1 MPEQG
6 EYGGP
11 SFGGPAPGAPG
22 GPEHSGPGGPGGYGG
37 FPTDGS
43 AADLADLAGA
53 LADAI
58 EAGQSGGTVGTAA
71 QEDLDANEYGGVAS
85 SLGENILG
93 SGMEGLGEEWG
104 VDVDPSGY
112 SYGGYS
118 SGLVGGSP
126 GLISKGRTDQEGT
139 GYYDNLVG
147 QSGRTDQEGTGYYD
161 NLIGSSKQS
170 GRVDQEGMGYYD
182 NLVGSAR
189 PSGRVDQEGT
199 GYDPL
204 AGYPNTPPPG
214 YGSAATPALTSVWGD
229 NPNLDMGIPTA
240 QPPGALLGE
249 NLGTIAYD
257 EEAITEKDI
266 TEKGAKAAKEVV
278 KDAKYHTQA
287 YADLAKGYMET
298 LDALRA
304 NPQGQT
310 HGINNTTLA
319 NAYSTMDQTM
329 KAFTVVHGPS
339 KFGKFV
345 GYLAKAVVPGLS
357 ALQAIENSL
366 IAKGMYDNT
375 TGQAMLAQVAAAIA
389 SGDHLQ
395 GGGGEDQEEDSISNF
410 ISQYPWAEGL
420 DPNYIK
426 YLIENP
432 QELQKLLTGE
442 AEI

>member
-1 MPEQG
+1 MPDPGAQRG
-6 EYGGP
+6 GSDTGTSGGGGP
-11 SFGGPAPGAPG
+11 SDTA
-22 GPEHSGPGGPGGYGG
+22 EG
-37 FPTDGS
+37 FYAGHVDAT
-43 AADLADLAGA
+43 AQLAGA

-58 EAGQSGGTVGTAA
+58 EAGQSGETVGTAA
-71 QEDLDANEYGGVAS
+71 QADVAGYYEGDQANLSDAQDGQDAVSPSLDAM
-85 SLGENILG
+85 G
-93 SGMEGLGEEWG
+93 SGMEGYGQGWG
-104 VDVDPSGY
+104 YGVDPSGY
-112 SYGGYS
+112 SYGGYG

-170 GRVDQEGMGYYD
+170 GRVDQEG
-182 NLVGSAR
+182 
-189 PSGRVDQEGT
+189 T

-214 YGSAATPALTSVWGD
+214 YGSAATPTLTSVWGD
-229 NPNLDMGIPTA
+229 NPNLDIGIPTA
-240 QPPGALLGE
+240 QPS
-249 NLGTIAYD
+249 N
-257 EEAITEKDI
+257 EEAITEK
-266 TEKGAKAAKEVV
+266 AKAVEEEVA

-298 LDALRA
+298 LDALRG

-319 NAYSTMDQTM
+319 NAYASMDQTM

-345 GYLAKAVVPGLS
+345 GYLAKAVVPGLG

-410 ISQYPWAEGL
+410 IRQYPWAEGL

>member
-1 MPEQG
+1 MPEQAD
-6 EYGGP
+6 YGGP

-58 EAGQSGGTVGTAA
+58 EAGQSGETVGTAA
-71 QEDLDANEYGGVAS
+71 QADVAGYYEGDQANLSDAQDGQDAASPSLDAM
-85 SLGENILG
+85 G
-93 SGMEGLGEEWG
+93 SGMEGYGQGWG
-104 VDVDPSGY
+104 YGVDPSGY
-112 SYGGYS
+112 SYGGY
-118 SGLVGGSP
+118 GS
-126 GLISKGRTDQEGT
+126 GLISQVSPTTGLITAPSNASGMEEVGPAATTGFEITAPSNASGMEDFGT
-139 GYYDNLVG
+139 TTSPGYQAAIN
-147 QSGRTDQEGTGYYD
+147 
-161 NLIGSSKQS
+161 
-170 GRVDQEGMGYYD
+170 
-182 NLVGSAR
+182 A
-189 PSGRVDQEGT
+189 
-199 GYDPL
+199 PL
-204 AGYPNTPPPG
+204 ADPAKTTPHDFDIQ
-214 YGSAATPALTSVWGD
+214 AMIDDDNATATPTLTSVWGD

>member
-1 MPEQG
+1 MPDPGAQRG
-6 EYGGP
+6 GSDTGTSGGGGP
-11 SFGGPAPGAPG
+11 SDTA
-22 GPEHSGPGGPGGYGG
+22 EG
-37 FPTDGS
+37 FYAGHVDAT
-43 AADLADLAGA
+43 AQLAGA

-58 EAGQSGGTVGTAA
+58 EAGQSGETVGTAA
-71 QEDLDANEYGGVAS
+71 QADVAGYYEGDQANLSDAQDGQDAVSPSLDAM
-85 SLGENILG
+85 G
-93 SGMEGLGEEWG
+93 SGMEGYGQGWG
-104 VDVDPSGY
+104 YGVDPSGY
-112 SYGGYS
+112 SYGGYG

-170 GRVDQEGMGYYD
+170 GRIDQEGMGYYD

-214 YGSAATPALTSVWGD
+214 YGSAATPTLTSVWGD
-229 NPNLDMGIPTA
+229 NPNLDIGIPTA
-240 QPPGALLGE
+240 QPS
-249 NLGTIAYD
+249 N
-257 EEAITEKDI
+257 EEAITEK
-266 TEKGAKAAKEVV
+266 AKAVEEEVA
-278 KDAKYHTQA
+278 KDAKYHTKA

-329 KAFTVVHGPS
+329 KAYAVVHGPS

-345 GYLAKAVVPGLS
+345 GLLASAVVPGLS
-357 ALQAIENSL
+357 ALKAVENSL

>member
-1 MPEQG
+1 MPD
-6 EYGGP
+6 
-11 SFGGPAPGAPG
+11 PGAQRG
-22 GPEHSGPGGPGGYGG
+22 GSDTGTSGGGG
-37 FPTDGS
+37 FDDAEGFYAGHVDAT
-43 AADLADLAGA
+43 AQLAGA

-58 EAGQSGGTVGTAA
+58 EAGQATGGTVGTAA
-71 QEDLDANEYGGVAS
+71 QEDVANLSDAQDGQDAASPSLDAM
-85 SLGENILG
+85 G
-93 SGMEGLGEEWG
+93 SGMEGYGQGWG
-104 VDVDPSGY
+104 YGVDPSGY
-112 SYGGYS
+112 SYGGYG

-199 GYDPL
+199 GYDPV
-204 AGYPNTPPPG
+204 AGYTPPPG
-214 YGSAATPALTSVWGD
+214 WGSAATPAQPGVT
-229 NPNLDMGIPTA
+229 LDADLGIIALETQEDITA
-240 QPPGALLGE
+240 KGKA
-249 NLGTIAYD
+249 A
-257 EEAITEKDI
+257 EEAV
-266 TEKGAKAAKEVV
+266 A
-278 KDAKYHTQA
+278 KDAKYHTKA

-298 LDALRA
+298 LDALRG
-304 NPQGQT
+304 NPQGKT
-310 HGINNTTLA
+310 FGINNTTLA

-345 GYLAKAVVPGLS
+345 GYLANAMVPGLS
-357 ALQAIENSL
+357 ALKAVENSL
-366 IAKGMYDNT
+366 IAKGMYDKT

-410 ISQYPWAEGL
+410 IRQYPWAEGL

>member
-1 MPEQG
+1 MPDPGAQRG
-6 EYGGP
+6 GSDTGTSGGGGP
-11 SFGGPAPGAPG
+11 SDTA
-22 GPEHSGPGGPGGYGG
+22 EG
-37 FPTDGS
+37 FYAGHVDAT
-43 AADLADLAGA
+43 AQLAGA

-58 EAGQSGGTVGTAA
+58 EAGQATGGTVGTAA
-71 QEDLDANEYGGVAS
+71 QEDVANLSDAQDGQDAASPSLDAM
-85 SLGENILG
+85 G
-93 SGMEGLGEEWG
+93 SGMEGYGQGWG
-104 VDVDPSGY
+104 YGVDPSGY
-112 SYGGYS
+112 SYGGYG

-126 GLISKGRTDQEGT
+126 GLISK
-139 GYYDNLVG
+139 
-147 QSGRTDQEGTGYYD
+147 GRTDQEGTGYYD

-199 GYDPL
+199 GYDPV
-204 AGYPNTPPPG
+204 AGYTPPPG
-214 YGSAATPALTSVWGD
+214 WGSAATPTQPGVTLDADLGIIALETQED
-229 NPNLDMGIPTA
+229 ITA
-240 QPPGALLGE
+240 KGKA
-249 NLGTIAYD
+249 A
-257 EEAITEKDI
+257 EEAV
-266 TEKGAKAAKEVV
+266 A
-278 KDAKYHTQA
+278 KDAKYHTKA

-298 LDALRA
+298 LDALRG
-304 NPQGQT
+304 NPQGKT
-310 HGINNTTLA
+310 FGINNTTLA

-345 GYLAKAVVPGLS
+345 GYLANAMVPGLS
-357 ALQAIENSL
+357 ALKAVENSL
-366 IAKGMYDNT
+366 IAKGMYDKT

-410 ISQYPWAEGL
+410 IRQYPWAEGL

>member
-1 MPEQG
+1 MPDPGAQR
-6 EYGGP
+6 GG
-11 SFGGPAPGAPG
+11 SDTGTSSSAPG

-58 EAGQSGGTVGTAA
+58 EAGQSGETVGTAA
-71 QEDLDANEYGGVAS
+71 QADVAGYYEGDQANLSDAQDGQDAVSPSLDAM
-85 SLGENILG
+85 G
-93 SGMEGLGEEWG
+93 SGMEGYGQGWG
-104 VDVDPSGY
+104 YGVDPSGY
-112 SYGGYS
+112 SYGGYG

-199 GYDPL
+199 GYDPV
-204 AGYPNTPPPG
+204 AGYTPPPG
-214 YGSAATPALTSVWGD
+214 WGSAATPAQPGVT
-229 NPNLDMGIPTA
+229 LDADLGII
-240 QPPGALLGE
+240 ALE
-249 NLGTIAYD
+249 TQED
-257 EEAITEKDI
+257 M
-266 TEKGAKAAKEVV
+266 TEKGAKVAEEVA

-304 NPQGQT
+304 NPQGKT
-310 HGINNTTLA
+310 FGINNTTLA

-345 GYLAKAVVPGLS
+345 GYLANAMVPGLS
-357 ALQAIENSL
+357 ALKAVENSL
-366 IAKGMYDNT
+366 IAKGMYDKT

-410 ISQYPWAEGL
+410 IRQYPWAEGL

>member
-1 MPEQG
+1 MPD
-6 EYGGP
+6 
-11 SFGGPAPGAPG
+11 PGAQRG
-22 GPEHSGPGGPGGYGG
+22 GSDTGTSGGGG
-37 FPTDGS
+37 FDDAEGFYAGHVDAT
-43 AADLADLAGA
+43 AQLAGA

-58 EAGQSGGTVGTAA
+58 EAGQATGGTVGTAA
-71 QEDLDANEYGGVAS
+71 QEDVANLSDAQDGQDAASPSLDAM
-85 SLGENILG
+85 G
-93 SGMEGLGEEWG
+93 SGMEGYGQGWG
-104 VDVDPSGY
+104 YGVDPSGY
-112 SYGGYS
+112 SYGGYG

-199 GYDPL
+199 GYDPV
-204 AGYPNTPPPG
+204 AGYTPPPG
-214 YGSAATPALTSVWGD
+214 WGSAATPAQPGVT
-229 NPNLDMGIPTA
+229 LDADLGII
-240 QPPGALLGE
+240 ALE
-249 NLGTIAYD
+249 TQED
-257 EEAITEKDI
+257 M
-266 TEKGAKAAKEVV
+266 TEKGAKVAEEVA

-298 LDALRA
+298 LDALRG
-304 NPQGQT
+304 NPQGKT
-310 HGINNTTLA
+310 FGINNTTLA

-345 GYLAKAVVPGLS
+345 GYLANAMVPGLS
-357 ALQAIENSL
+357 ALKAVENSL
-366 IAKGMYDNT
+366 IAKGMYDKT

-410 ISQYPWAEGL
+410 IRQYPWAEGL

>member
-1 MPEQG
+1 MPD
-6 EYGGP
+6 
-11 SFGGPAPGAPG
+11 PGAQRG
-22 GPEHSGPGGPGGYGG
+22 GSDTGTSGGGG
-37 FPTDGS
+37 FDDAEGFYAGHVDAT
-43 AADLADLAGA
+43 AQLAGA

-58 EAGQSGGTVGTAA
+58 EAGQATGGTVGTAA
-71 QEDLDANEYGGVAS
+71 QEDVANLSDAHDGQDAVSPSLDAM
-85 SLGENILG
+85 G
-93 SGMEGLGEEWG
+93 SGMEGYGQGWG
-104 VDVDPSGY
+104 YGVDPSGY
-112 SYGGYS
+112 SYGGYG

-199 GYDPL
+199 GYDPV
-204 AGYPNTPPPG
+204 AGYTPPPG
-214 YGSAATPALTSVWGD
+214 WGSAATPAQPGVT
-229 NPNLDMGIPTA
+229 LDADLGII
-240 QPPGALLGE
+240 ALE
-249 NLGTIAYD
+249 TQED
-257 EEAITEKDI
+257 M
-266 TEKGAKAAKEVV
+266 TEKGAKVEEEVA

-298 LDALRA
+298 LDALRG
-304 NPQGQT
+304 NPQGKT
-310 HGINNTTLA
+310 FGINNTTLA

-345 GYLAKAVVPGLS
+345 GYLANAMVPGLS
-357 ALQAIENSL
+357 ALKAVENSL
-366 IAKGMYDNT
+366 IAKGMYDKT

-410 ISQYPWAEGL
+410 IRQYPWAEGL

>member
-1 MPEQG
+1 MPDPGAQRG
-6 EYGGP
+6 GSDTGTSGGGGP
-11 SFGGPAPGAPG
+11 SDTA
-22 GPEHSGPGGPGGYGG
+22 EG
-37 FPTDGS
+37 FYAGHVDAT
-43 AADLADLAGA
+43 AQLAGA

-58 EAGQSGGTVGTAA
+58 EAGQATGGTVGTAA
-71 QEDLDANEYGGVAS
+71 QEDVANLSDAQDGQDAASPSLDAM
-85 SLGENILG
+85 G
-93 SGMEGLGEEWG
+93 SGMEGYGQGWG
-104 VDVDPSGY
+104 YGVDPSGY
-112 SYGGYS
+112 SYGGYG

-170 GRVDQEGMGYYD
+170 GRVDQEG
-182 NLVGSAR
+182 
-189 PSGRVDQEGT
+189 T

-214 YGSAATPALTSVWGD
+214 YGSAATPTLTSVWGD
-229 NPNLDMGIPTA
+229 NPNLDIGIPTA
-240 QPPGALLGE
+240 QPS
-249 NLGTIAYD
+249 N
-257 EEAITEKDI
+257 EEAITEK
-266 TEKGAKAAKEVV
+266 AKAVEEEVA

-298 LDALRA
+298 LDALRG

-319 NAYSTMDQTM
+319 NAYASMDQTM

-345 GYLAKAVVPGLS
+345 GYLAKAVVPGLG

>member
-1 MPEQG
+1 MPDPGAQR
-6 EYGGP
+6 GG
-11 SFGGPAPGAPG
+11 SDTGTSSSAPG

-37 FPTDGS
+37 LGYGS

-204 AGYPNTPPPG
+204 AGYPNMPPPG
-214 YGSAATPALTSVWGD
+214 YGSAATPAQPGVT
-229 NPNLDMGIPTA
+229 LDEDLGII
-240 QPPGALLGE
+240 ALE
-249 NLGTIAYD
+249 TQED
-257 EEAITEKDI
+257 M
-266 TEKGAKAAKEVV
+266 TEKGAKVAEEVA

-298 LDALRA
+298 LAALRG
-304 NPQGQT
+304 NPQGKT
-310 HGINNTTLA
+310 FGIPNAQLA
-319 NAYSTMDQTM
+319 NAYASMDQTM
-329 KAFTVVHGPS
+329 KAYAVVHGPS

-345 GYLAKAVVPGLS
+345 GLLASAVVPGLS
-357 ALQAIENSL
+357 ALKAVENSL
-366 IAKGMYDNT
+366 IAKGMYDKT

-410 ISQYPWAEGL
+410 IRQYPWAEGL